1 MTLKSG
7 SKPRR
12 RQATL
17 SGIAAVRK
25 LEAGLPFH
33 SIRRLQRSLDLP
45 LEEVATLVRI
55 SPRTLARRKREGKF
69 NFDES
74 ERLFRLTTVLD
85 RALELFEGD
94 EAAARR
100 WLQKSRPIFDN
111 QSGLELARSEIGAG
125 EVKDLIGRLEHGV
138 FS

>member
-1 MTLKSG
+1 
-7 SKPRR
+7 
-12 RQATL
+12 
-17 SGIAAVRK
+17 
-25 LEAGLPFH
+25 
-33 SIRRLQRSLDLP
+33 LP

-55 SPRTLARRKREGKF
+55 SLRTLARRKREGKF

-100 WLQKSRPIFDN
+100 WLQKRRPIFDN
-111 QSGLELARSEIGAG
+111 QSALELAKSEIGAG

-138 FS
+138 FT